1 MPQSPEILFDRSNP
15 VVRSA
20 GYPRSRAFY
29 ADQLG
34 FSVVEEGGEPPVE
47 EGGEPP
53 RFGIFKRGKAFLFV
67 DAWNGGPTLNLAA
80 WSSYVHVAGLQA
92 LHDTYAS
99 VGAKISARSRRRCT
113 VCANSK

>member
-1 MPQSPEILFDRSNP
+1 MPQSPELLFDRSNP
-15 VVRSA
+15 LVRSA
-20 GYPRSRAFY
+20 DYPRSRAFY

-34 FSVVEEGGEPPVE
+34 LSVVEEGGEPP
-47 EGGEPP
+47 
-53 RFGIFKRGKAFLFV
+53 RFEIFKRGKAFLFV
-67 DAWNGGPTLNLAA
+67 DAWNRGPTPNLAA
-80 WSSYVHVAGLQA
+80 WSAYVHVAGLQV